1 MAISYINSIESILK
15 SIGKFPKQKRYN
27 IREEPDTCV
36 RGAVLG
42 DILLRPKDAA
52 IKGTPIYPSKLT
64 FRRKYMP
71 LYEECIEL
79 MQHHDPTFEFSTIQ
93 INDNTTCAKH
103 IDSNN
108 VGESYIIGIGEYL
121 GGELRVFGVD
131 GCDYVDVNI
140 KNKFY
145 KFDGSKFPHMTLP
158 FTGNRF
164 SIVYYNIS

>member
-1 MAISYINSIESILK
+1 
-15 SIGKFPKQKRYN
+15 
-27 IREEPDTCV
+27 
-36 RGAVLG
+36 
-42 DILLRPKDAA
+42 
-52 IKGTPIYPSKLT
+52 
-64 FRRKYMP
+64 MP

-79 MQHHDPTFEFSTIQ
+79 MQHHDPTFQFSTIQ

-108 VGESYIIGIGEYL
+108 VGESYIIGIGEYQ
-121 GGELRVFGVD
+121 GGDLRVFGVD